1 MKKTMLSSLA
11 VGTMILFLVFAF
23 SCTSVKKDSQT
34 LSVEYEQFQLD
45 NGLDVILAVDK
56 SDPIVS
62 LAIQYHVGSNR
73 EVKGRTGFAHLFE
86 HMMFQESENV
96 GQDQFFKKI
105 QNAGGMLNGGTSNDG
120 TIYFEVVP
128 KNALELALW
137 LESDRMGYMINM
149 VTQSAFVN
157 QQNVVQNEKR
167 QTMDNQ
173 PYGYTR
179 YVIGKNL
186 YPEGH
191 PYSWTVIGEMED
203 LFNATVE
210 DVKEFHSKYY
220 VPNNAT
226 LALVGDFDPAEA
238 RELIQ
243 KYFGEIPEGEE
254 VNDPQPWPVK
264 LEATKKLYHE
274 DNFARTAQLRMVW
287 PTVENYHPDSYP
299 LQFFSELIS
308 SGKKAP
314 LYKILVKEKQL
325 TSRSSAYN
333 SSLELAGTFNVNI
346 SANSGVSLQDIHE
359 AIFESFHMFEEEGI
373 SENDLERI
381 KAGLETSY
389 YNSISSVFMKSYMLA
404 NFNEYTGDPSFI
416 EKNIELIRA
425 VSIEDIQ
432 RVYNE
437 YIKDK
442 PYLVTSFVPRGQL
455 DLMVENSVKADIV
468 EESIADAT
476 EVSQDVADA
485 EELVRT
491 ETILDRSVEPVPG
504 PDPEITI
511 PEIWK
516 DKLANGMKVYGILHD
531 ELPLVQYNIVLEGGH
546 LFDDIDKVGV
556 ANLVGALMMEGTKN
570 KTPLELE
577 EEIELLGANISI
589 RTGNQSIYLN
599 VNSLARNFEKTLAL
613 AEEILLEP
621 RWDEEEFELAKIRI
635 INSIKQQEARPNY
648 IANNAFNKLLYK
660 KDHLL
665 AYNTSGTVES
675 VESIQLQDLKDYYEK
690 YFSPSVA
697 KFHIVGSVS
706 REQVMTALSAL
717 NNSWLAKEVDLPKIE
732 VPQEQEASRI
742 YFVDLPGAK
751 QSVIQIGYLALPRTD
766 PDYYPATV
774 MNYKLGGS
782 FSGVLNLILRE
793 EKGFTYGARSGFYGT
808 DIIGP
813 FEASSSVRSNT
824 TLESIQI
831 FKETMEAYREGISQE
846 DLDFTKNALLKSN
859 ARRFETLR
867 SLLGMLR
874 QISAYDLPDDYIKQ
888 EEEIVRNMTLE
899 THKALAEKYIVPDK
913 MYFVI
918 VGDAESQLK
927 QLSKLGFGEPVLIK
941 D

>member
-1 MKKTMLSSLA
+1 MKKTMISSL
-11 VGTMILFLVFAF
+11 VMGITGLLLVFAF
-23 SCTSVKKDSQT
+23 SCTSMKKDSQH
-34 LSVEYEQFQLD
+34 LSIEYEQFQLD

-73 EVKGRTGFAHLFE
+73 EVPGRTGFAHLFE

-120 TIYFEVVP
+120 TIYFEVIP

-137 LESDRMGYMINM
+137 LESDRMGYMINT
-149 VTQSAFVN
+149 VTKQAFAN

-179 YVIGKNL
+179 YIIGKNL

-203 LFNATVE
+203 IFNATVA

-226 LALVGDFDPAEA
+226 LVLVGDFDPAEA
-238 RELIQ
+238 SELIN

-254 VNDPQPWPVK
+254 VNDPQPWSAELETTK
-264 LEATKKLYHE
+264 LLFHE
-274 DNFARTAQLRMVW
+274 DNFARAAQINMVW
-287 PTVENYHPDSYP
+287 PTVESYHPDSYP
-299 LQFFSELIS
+299 LDFFAELVAY
-308 SGKKAP
+308 GKKAP
-314 LYKILVKEKQL
+314 MYKILVKEKQL
-325 TSRSSAYN
+325 TSRSRTYN
-333 SSLELAGTFNVNI
+333 SSMELAGTFRINI
-346 SANSGVSLQDIHE
+346 TANSGVNLQDIHD
-359 AIFESFHMFEEEGI
+359 AIFESFEMFEEEGI

-389 YNSISSVFMKSYMLA
+389 YNSISSVFYKAYQLA
-404 NFNEYTGDPSFI
+404 NYNEYAGDPSFI

-425 VSIEDIQ
+425 VSIEDIN
-432 RVYNE
+432 RVYNK

-442 PYLVTSFVPRGQL
+442 PYLVTSFVPKGDL
-455 DLMVENSVKADIV
+455 DLMVENSVKADVV
-468 EESIADAT
+468 EESISDAT
-476 EVSQDVADA
+476 EVSQDVADV

-491 ETILDRSVEPVPG
+491 ETILDRSIEPEPG

-511 PEIWK
+511 PDIWK
-516 DKLANGMKVYGILHD
+516 DQLSNGMEVYGILHD
-531 ELPLVQYNIVLEGGH
+531 ELPLVQYNIVLKGGH
-546 LFDDIDKVGV
+546 LLDDIDKVGV
-556 ANLVGALMMEGTKN
+556 ANLVGELMMEGTKN
-570 KTPLELE
+570 KTPQELE
-577 EEIELLGANISI
+577 EEIELLGANISMY
-589 RTGNQSIYLN
+589 TSNQSININ
-599 VNSLARNFEKTLAL
+599 VNTLARNFDKTLTL
-613 AEEILLEP
+613 IEEILLEP
-621 RWDEEEFELAKIRI
+621 RWDEEEFELAKTRV
-635 INSIKQQEARPNY
+635 INSIKQQQARPNY
-648 IANNAFNKLLYK
+648 LANNAFNKLLYK
-660 KDHLL
+660 EDHLL

-675 VESIQLQDLKDYYEK
+675 VEGIQLQDLKDYYK
-690 YFSPSVA
+690 RYFSPSVA
-697 KFHIVGSVS
+697 KFHVVGSVS
-706 REQVMTALSAL
+706 KDEVMTALSAL
-717 NNSWLAKEVDLPKIE
+717 SSSWTSKDVIFPEIE
-732 VPQEQEASRI
+732 EPGKPAASKI
-742 YFVDLPGAK
+742 YFVDVPGAK
-751 QSVIQIGYLALPRTD
+751 QSVIQIGYLALQRTD

-782 FSGVLNLILRE
+782 FSGILNLVLRE

-808 DIIGP
+808 NITGT

-824 TLESIQI
+824 TFESVQI
-831 FKETMEAYREGISQE
+831 FKESMEAYRDGISKE

-859 ARRFETLR
+859 ARRFETLG

-874 QISAYDLPDDYIKQ
+874 AISAYDLPDNYVKL

-899 THKALAEKYIVPDK
+899 AHKALAEKYIVPEQ
-913 MYFVI
+913 MYYVI
-918 VGDAESQLK
+918 VGDAATQLK
-927 QLSKLGFGEPVLIK
+927 PLSKIGFGEPILIK